1 MHGFKVFAIVLP
13 VFLVI
18 DLLWLGV
25 VMKAFYSNELGDLA
39 RREGASLVPRWWAA
53 MLVYVLIPS
62 GLVLFVRPLLGLN
75 ATVWQAIGW
84 GAVYGMIVYGVYD
97 LTNLAVLNR
106 WTIRMTFADIAWG
119 CALCGMVSV
128 VMWRIDR
135 WLLT

>member
-13 VFLVI
+13 VFLIV

-25 VMKAFYSNELGDLA
+25 VMKAFYSNELGELA
-39 RREGASLVPRWWAA
+39 RRDGTSLAPRWWAA
-53 MLVYVLIPS
+53 ILVYVLIPG

-75 ATVWQAIGW
+75 ASVWQAIAW
-84 GAVYGMIVYGVYD
+84 GAVYGMIVYGMYD
-97 LTNLAVLNR
+97 LTNLAVINR
-106 WTIRMTFADIAWG
+106 WTIRMTFSDIAWG
-119 CALCGMVSV
+119 CALCGMASV